1 METKPQ
7 FLHCPDVVKW
17 PNLNQMCVI
26 PRDKDV
32 IILGGQ
38 CGYDINEKLAE
49 GIEGQT
55 RLTFESIK
63 KLLEFGGSSI
73 ENIVS
78 LNVFFQQL

>member
-49 GIEGQT
+49 GIGRTNKTDFREHQKVN
-55 RLTFESIK
+55 LS
-63 KLLEFGGSSI
+63 LE
-73 ENIVS
+73 VH
-78 LNVFFQQL
+78 Q